1 MNKRQKQG
9 NPQPPPFTA
18 EELMSMF
25 GLTVEQALA
34 RGYKVVGYK
43 KAASEAGTSS
53 VAKIKTTI

>member
-1 MNKRQKQG
+1 MKKVHG
-9 NPQPPPFTA
+9 SPQPPKFTA
-18 EELMSMF
+18 RELMSMF

-53 VAKIKTTI
+53 ATKIKNHD